1 MQLYKLKYY
10 TILVPFFIIFLA
22 SSAIA
27 ETTTAYVHFGAI
39 LLGHEPQNNYA
50 RRPRVGYLPIGTI
63 AYYDNNQ
70 AITKIF
76 NYSEDVQDY
85 EDYVYVHSNIG
96 FSGFIKK
103 DLITTLNGTENL
115 VPLRYNIV
123 IREIDSNEIVDKISR
138 AETKSNIQS
147 LEIIGEDETNYKV
160 RLTWEKNDNGS
171 FKEGRISKTMV
182 NGRHVVKLTR
192 DLNKRPPLI
201 KLSTPADF
209 ITNHLSKFSNYV
221 ADKTGENAD
230 KIIEFL
236 SLLNALQCRVS
247 IVLPMQS

>member
-1 MQLYKLKYY
+1 M
-10 TILVPFFIIFLA
+10 
-22 SSAIA
+22 
-27 ETTTAYVHFGAI
+27 
-39 LLGHEPQNNYA
+39 
-50 RRPRVGYLPIGTI
+50 
-63 AYYDNNQ
+63 
-70 AITKIF
+70 
-76 NYSEDVQDY
+76 
-85 EDYVYVHSNIG
+85 
-96 FSGFIKK
+96 
-103 DLITTLNGTENL
+103 NGTENL

-247 IVLPMQS
+247 STADAELSAKIFGTGLGLNLTFVMAEKNSIYSIKK